1 MGKHARKRQRKDK
14 PEREYVAPLGAP
26 ANDDADKDDEER
38 RLESLLF
45 GRSFVTRQGVELT
58 AIEDVEKEDDGADA
72 TAAELEGMLDADL
85 FFVDDGTT
93 KGRSTVGNDIDVGPL
108 EDPPDSPSSGYE
120 EQSEDSSNPDEPS
133 EDRAEVQN
141 TSPSASHHP
150 KSHKAPAWADP
161 DDATLEVS
169 LASSSRLRKLRDA
182 AEEDAVDGHE
192 YERRLRRQFVKMNP
206 TPEWAAATRR
216 RKRRRAESNAD
227 ADGDDASTPDLDML
241 VTSSGGILGRKPRAR
256 LGPGVLAIERLRD
269 ANQAARA
276 EGEVTALQ
284 FHPSPQVSLLLAA
297 SSDRR
302 IRLFNVDGH
311 TNPHLQTLH
320 IPALPVTNAQFH
332 PSGSSVLL
340 TGHRPFY
347 YTYDLQSGATTR
359 SPRGLWGTTFANG
372 DNVGLSMNVCA
383 FNAGGDVLAV
393 AGRRGYVHL
402 VDWRTG
408 AGQVIGSVKANTG
421 VRTLWWLPNGRELMT
436 LGEDAEAY
444 LWDVSMR
451 RCVHRWKDDGGFGSR
466 VLAGDRSGSYVAI
479 GSKSGII
486 NVYGSDAS
494 SWRKSDRPRPFKTIG
509 NLTTSISSVRFNHDS
524 QLLAIASKTQKDQMR
539 LIHIPSFT
547 AFSNWPTSS
556 TPLGHVSS
564 VDFSAGGEYVA
575 IGNTRGRVLLYHLKD
590 YDAHGG
596 SR

>member
-1 MGKHARKRQRKDK
+1 LD
-14 PEREYVAPLGAP
+14 
-26 ANDDADKDDEER
+26 DDADKDDEER

-45 GRSFVTRQGVELT
+45 GKPFVSGRGTKVT
-58 AIEDVEKEDDGADA
+58 AIEDPEEEADDADVI
-72 TAAELEGMLDADL
+72 AAELEGMLDSDL

-93 KGRSTVGNDIDVGPL
+93 KKGTTIENEIDVGLP
-108 EDPPDSPSSGYE
+108 EDPSDSSSSGDEGQSESPSIHDQPRDGDGTTE
-120 EQSEDSSNPDEPS
+120 
-133 EDRAEVQN
+133 ALH
-141 TSPSASHHP
+141 TSPSTSHNP
-150 KSHKAPAWADP
+150 KSRKPPAWTDP

-169 LASSSRLRKLRDA
+169 LASSTRLRKLRDA
-182 AEEDAVDGHE
+182 PEENAVKGPE

-206 TPEWAAATRR
+206 TPEWATAAR
-216 RKRRRAESNAD
+216 RKRRRKASDVDADAHAD
-227 ADGDDASTPDLDML
+227 ADVQTPDLDTL
-241 VTSSGGILGRKPRAR
+241 LTSSGGILGRKSQAR
-256 LGPGVLAIERLRD
+256 LNPGVLSIERLRD
-269 ANQAARA
+269 ANQAAQA
-276 EGEVTALQ
+276 EGEVNTLQ
-284 FHPSPQVSLLLAA
+284 FHPSPQVSMLLVA

-359 SPRGLWGTTFANG
+359 SPRGLWGTTFANEG
-372 DNVGLSMNVCA
+372 DNADHSMHVCA
-383 FNAGGDVLAV
+383 FNPCGDVLAV
-393 AGRRGYVHL
+393 AGRHGYVHL
-402 VDWRTG
+402 VDWRSG
-408 AGQVIGSVKANTG
+408 AGQVVGSVKANAG
-421 VRTLWWLPNGRELMT
+421 VRALWWLPNGRELMS

-444 LWDVSMR
+444 LWDVGTR
-451 RCVHRWKDDGGFGSR
+451 RCVHRWKDDGGFASR
-466 VLAGDRSGSYVAI
+466 VLAGDRSGSYVAV

-494 SWRKSDRPRPFKTIG
+494 SSWSKSDRPRPLKTIG
-509 NLTTSISSVRFNHDS
+509 NLTTSISTLRFNHDS
-524 QLLAIASKTQKDQMR
+524 QLLAIASKTKKDQMR
-539 LIHIPSFT
+539 LMHIPSLT

-564 VDFSAGGEYVA
+564 VDFSAGGEYFA